1 MEIRWIFVENVYIIH
16 NKSGRD
22 NPMGIFDPWADT
34 YLQNCK
40 LEEIGMIALKPIN
53 ILMTTGEITK
63 TSTLATTLYKPAG
76 EANPYVWFG
85 YVPLNIL

>member
-40 LEEIGMIALKPIN
+40 LEELGIIALKLIDV
-53 ILMTTGEITK
+53 LRTTGEIT
-63 TSTLATTLYKPAG
+63 
-76 EANPYVWFG
+76 
-85 YVPLNIL
+85 